1 MYLFVGLGNIGKKY
15 EETPHNAGFMM
26 LDELRDFFGYDSV
39 FSVDDWTLEKLAEA
53 QIAFLRADGSKRA
66 VLAKPTTFMN
76 ASGRSVRQLV
86 KMYDV
91 DVKTELILIHDD
103 LDLPLGEYKVQRG
116 VGPKGHNG
124 VNSVVNNV
132 GTTEFIRVR
141 IGVETREG
149 EMRKN
154 MPGEDFVLR
163 KYNDD
168 EQVKLREVISD
179 SVKSLRSFIQF

>member
-26 LDELRDFFGYDSV
+26 LDELREFFGYDSV
-39 FSVDDWTLEKLAEA
+39 FSVDDWTVEKLAEA
-53 QIAFLRADGSKRA
+53 QIAFLRSGGEKKA

-86 KMYDV
+86 KMYGV

-103 LDLPLGEYKVQRG
+103 LDLSLGEYKVQRG
-116 VGPKGHNG
+116 IGPKGHKG
-124 VNSVVNNV
+124 VNSVINSL
-132 GTTEFIRVR
+132 GTIEFIRVR
-141 IGVETREG
+141 IGIETREG

-154 MPGEDFVLR
+154 LSGEDFVLR
-163 KYNDD
+163 RYNID
-168 EQVKLREVISD
+168 ELIKLREVISD